1 MKESN
6 RRTHSRALRAAM
18 AGILAGASFAAV
30 GCEKS
35 SDAATATAAADTNGC
50 NGPNGCSGESD
61 GKGDTTKKH
70 AEANA
75 DAR

>member
-6 RRTHSRALRAAM
+6 RRTRSRALRAAM

-61 GKGDTTKKH
+61 GKGDTAKKH
-70 AEANA
+70 AEATA

>member
-6 RRTHSRALRAAM
+6 RRTRSRALRAAM

-35 SDAATATAAADTNGC
+35 SDAETATAAADTNGC

-61 GKGDTTKKH
+61 GMGDTTKKH
-70 AEANA
+70 AEATA
-75 DAR
+75 ETR

>member
-6 RRTHSRALRAAM
+6 RRTRSRALRAAM

-50 NGPNGCSGESD
+50 NGPNGCSGESQ
-61 GKGDTTKKH
+61 
-70 AEANA
+70 E
-75 DAR
+75 